1 MATIFKSIS
10 PEAYTITPFPAY
22 YKYTY
27 TYISGSTSNSPDIQV
42 FYGQKFS
49 TSSGLRVENI
59 TYDIFDSVMQNFY
72 SAIPYTAYGTK
83 TTSYIPSQ
91 SVYVISITQDL
102 FGEKIVPGTFNIK
115 VGTSQSYDD
124 AKGNIIVSSSGTGS
138 IVGRIFYDKGV
149 ALLKPTSSI
158 AGGGLTNG
166 GLYIASGSSMQT
178 QFTSSVK
185 MYENMFKVKLD
196 PTDFLYTLSNPTVTS
211 ELSASTKTPLELQVS
226 GSLLP
231 YVTTIGFY
239 NEKNE
244 LLLVAKPSVPIQR
257 TSDSVQTFIVKFDT

>member
-27 TYISGSTSNSPDIQV
+27 TYVSGSTSNSPDIQV

-49 TSSGLRVENI
+49 TSSGLRVENL

-83 TTSYIPSQ
+83 TTSYIPSG
-91 SVYVISITQDL
+91 SVYVISVTQDL

-124 AKGNIIVSSSGTGS
+124 AKGNLIVSSSGTGS

-149 ALLKPTSSI
+149 ALFKPTSSI
-158 AGGGLTNG
+158 AGGGLTNR
-166 GLYIASGSSMQT
+166 GLYIGNGTTVQT

-185 MYENMFKVKLD
+185 MYENLIKVKID
-196 PTDFLYTLSNPTVTS
+196 PTEFLYTLNNPTVTS

-231 YVTTIGFY
+231 YITTIGFY